1 MAAMRAKWLA
11 SGLIFSGQVHGH
23 FGDRIIPILEITDEM
38 LAQIELD
45 GLIDE
50 WPEVYGEPTL
60 TPLDFTFFYPQ
71 YDPADLDFRIWL
83 GWHDA
88 TDRIYVGAV
97 FFDDAYW
104 TDYKEVDSRGWW
116 DEDSM
121 QLEIDGDHSGGNQV
135 MDGYSFLHLETYGLS
150 QPYEAIARIPVGP
163 NVGIWGASMV
173 IDPREPVYDWM
184 VKPPYSEGSGGVYG
198 ENPTVSVIEFYV
210 SPFDAI
216 SWDDPNESIVSDL
229 QAGKVI
235 GLDVMGRDVDPGKR
249 AGGMRLAGGAG
260 GRWADA
266 FADGLLISAADSAV
280 REESSAM
287 REESWGWIKASLAE

>member
-1 MAAMRAKWLA
+1 MRGKWIRVLTLA
-11 SGLIFSGQVHGH
+11 SGLVFSGQAHGH
-23 FGDRIIPILEITDEM
+23 FGDRIIPIFEITDDM

-60 TPLDFTFFYPQ
+60 TPLDFSRYQ

-104 TDYKEVDSRGWW
+104 TDYKEADPRGWW

-121 QLEIDGDHSGGNQV
+121 ELIIDGDHSGGRQLR
-135 MDGYSFLHLETYGLS
+135 DGPGLLHLETYSLA
-150 QPYEAIARIPVGP
+150 QPYDAIARIPVGP
-163 NVGIWGASMV
+163 NVGIWGASIV
-173 IDPREPVYDWM
+173 QDLREPVYDWM
-184 VKPPYSEGSGGVYG
+184 VKPPYSESSGGVYG

-210 SPFDAI
+210 TPFDAL
-216 SWDDPNESIVSDL
+216 SWDDPQESTVSDL

-235 GLDVMGRDVDPGKR
+235 GFDVAVCDVDPGKR
-249 AGGMRLAGGAG
+249 RGGMRLARPQG
-260 GRWADA
+260 GRWADGL
-266 FADGLLISAADSAV
+266 ADGVLVGASDSAV
-280 REESSAM
+280 RKD
-287 REESWGWIKASLAE
+287 SWGWIKDSLR